1 MVSLSF
7 STLLFTCLLLPGLT
21 EGHEKAPAPPSARSS
36 CPQGFGFHGSHCYG
50 LLAPAENWNTA
61 EVCWGEGPRRR
72 ELSFLLC
79 TLPLLLTSTST
90 LLQLLCQEYP
100 SGHLVSLLNAAEA
113 SFVATMIKENNL
125 NGIPVWIGLH
135 DPNQNG
141 RWRWSSNALYLYQ
154 AWQTGFPTTNRLNYC
169 VSLTSESGFQSW
181 KNEYCENKYPY
192 LCKFKA

>member
-1 MVSLSF
+1 MMSPSF
-7 STLLFTCLLLPGLT
+7 SALLFTCLLLPGLT

-61 EVCWGEGPRRR
+61 E
-72 ELSFLLC
+72 
-79 TLPLLLTSTST
+79 
-90 LLQLLCQEYP
+90 LLCQDYP
-100 SGHLVSLLNAAEA
+100 SGHLGSLLNAAEA

-154 AWQTGFPTTNRLNYC
+154 AWQTGFPTTNRINYC
-169 VSLTSESGFQSW
+169 VALTSESGFQSW